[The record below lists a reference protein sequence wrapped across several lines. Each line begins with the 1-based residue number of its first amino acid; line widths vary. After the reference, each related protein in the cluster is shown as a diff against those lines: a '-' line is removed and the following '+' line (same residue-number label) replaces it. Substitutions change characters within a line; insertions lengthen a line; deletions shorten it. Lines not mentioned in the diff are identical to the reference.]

1 MLSFRSFLM
10 TSWDIL
16 CSMFLLMLCWTHVH
30 EQNTSWKWIEKTH
43 LRLALVKIDFRQS
56 IHLQWIHLGHKRL
69 LNVYQSVFKRLTD
82 AFQSFLSQ
90 INRLTNVCQS
100 IVIFSQGMRFWRM
113 ETKVVK
119 HKKSDFPEPV
129 KLFSP
134 FIQRFSALKT
144 TFSKCT

>member
-1 MLSFRSFLM
+1 MRHLMFNVLAYVMLNTCSWAEHFLKM
-10 TSWDIL
+10 NWEDSLETRP
-16 CSMFLLMLCWTHVH
+16 C
-30 EQNTSWKWIEKTH
+30 EKNNRFQTFW
-43 LRLALVKIDFRQS
+43 IDFRQS
-56 IHLQWIHLGHKRL
+56 IHLQSIHLGHKRL

-144 TFSKCT
+144 TFSKST